1 MGYLIE
7 LTLGIGGN
15 LIAAELIF
23 RHKRWCQRII
33 RSAARRIGDPRQSE
47 IKSEE
52 WLAALNDHVGMIA
65 SFSHAIGCWIGAPAV
80 AAALRRPIPEKAARD
95 RSRLDPRTASE
106 HRLVAFEI
114 RLGRVLSLRF
124 AGVRLAKLG
133 WLLLFA
139 VSVLAFSIF
148 FDHSAA
154 VALRFLGDFF

>member
-15 LIAAELIF
+15 LIAAEMIF

-95 RSRLDPRTASE
+95 RSQLDPRTASE
-106 HRLVAFEI
+106 HRLGAFEI
-114 RLGRVLSLRF
+114 RLGRLSLRL
-124 AGVRLAKLG
+124 ARGWLAKLG
-133 WLLLFA
+133 WLLLSA

-148 FDHSAA
+148 IDHSAA
-154 VALRFLGDFF
+154 VALRFLRDFF